1 MGKRRYGHPS
11 ESRVKRGDRVVH
23 GNKELIRKAWTEG
36 SVSMWFGTPLLRTV
50 AYVAASSTAHFG
62 TTTDAPKSGGLG

>member
-1 MGKRRYGHPS
+1 MTTTTRIAFSPMSKRRHGYPS

-36 SVSMWFGTPLLRTV
+36 SVPMWFWTPLSRTV
-50 AYVAASSTAHFG
+50 V
-62 TTTDAPKSGGLG
+62 